1 MTARADRPIADD
13 LERRGLGAAAE
24 LLIGAHRPLR
34 PLLEDLA
41 TFADPILR
49 PLLGDRLAAVRSE
62 LGELLQDEEED

>member
-24 LLIGAHRPLR
+24 LLAGAHRPLW

-41 TFADPILR
+41 TVADPLLR
-49 PLLGDRLAAVRSE
+49 PLLGDRLGAVRRE
-62 LGELLQDEEED
+62 LDALRRGEDEG

>member
-62 LGELLQDEEED
+62 LGELLQEEEED

>member
-1 MTARADRPIADD
+1 MTPRAGRPIADE

-49 PLLGDRLAAVRSE
+49 PLLGDRLHSVRAE
-62 LGELLQDEEED
+62 FDALLRDEEER

>member
-1 MTARADRPIADD
+1 MTPRADRPLADD
-13 LERRGLGAAAE
+13 LERRGLGAAVD

-49 PLLGDRLAAVRSE
+49 PLLGDRLAAVREE
-62 LGELLQDEEED
+62 LDELLRDEGAP